1 MRRILAAVSLAPCV
15 RAVCAAAARSTR
27 SGRQSGKQ
35 PGVAARGH
43 SLVDAAALFGERTP
57 LLFELSG
64 ALWESAVPSKVP
76 LKLCPAA
83 ACD

>member
-1 MRRILAAVSLAPCV
+1 M
-15 RAVCAAAARSTR
+15 
-27 SGRQSGKQ
+27 
-35 PGVAARGH
+35 
-43 SLVDAAALFGERTP
+43 VDAAALFGERTP